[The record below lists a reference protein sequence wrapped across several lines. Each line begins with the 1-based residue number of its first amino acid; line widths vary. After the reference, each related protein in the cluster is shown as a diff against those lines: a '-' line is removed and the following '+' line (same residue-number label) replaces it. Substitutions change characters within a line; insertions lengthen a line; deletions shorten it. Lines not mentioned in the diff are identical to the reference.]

1 MVVLAVVSRGLLSR
15 RLRLI
20 LDVSFFVCL
29 WMDVQMIYLAF
40 FPIYPISLL
49 SFPCRFNCGPV
60 TFTNSEWLISF
71 NTIRKNCPRPMH
83 SRQKQNIISLKK
95 TPEIPSTYM
104 QGHIEKSNQSD
115 PERTAS
121 VATRKLVSSN

>member
-40 FPIYPISLL
+40 FLYTLFLFFHSLVDL
-49 SFPCRFNCGPV
+49 V
-60 TFTNSEWLISF
+60 AVQL
-71 NTIRKNCPRPMH
+71 H
-83 SRQKQNIISLKK
+83 SR
-95 TPEIPSTYM
+95 IPS
-104 QGHIEKSNQSD
+104 G
-115 PERTAS
+115 
-121 VATRKLVSSN
+121 